1 MAQHKSAIKAHK
13 QSIKRVLRNKATKSK
28 IKTFTKKVEE
38 LVKLNDLANAT
49 PALRIAESTIMKAVT
64 KKVLKLNT
72 ASRKVSKLAH
82 KVKSLSLCLINT
94 LHHTIKCYFTGI

>member
-82 KVKSLSLCLINT
+82 KVKSLEKSVAPA
-94 LHHTIKCYFTGI
+94 G

>member
-13 QSIKRVLRNKATKSK
+13 QSVKRVLRNKATKSK

-38 LVKLNDLANAT
+38 LVKLNDLANAA

-72 ASRKVSKLAH
+72 ASRKVSRLAH
-82 KVKSLSLCLINT
+82 KVKSLEKSVAPA
-94 LHHTIKCYFTGI
+94 G

>member
-72 ASRKVSKLAH
+72 ASRKVSRLAH
-82 KVKSLSLCLINT
+82 KVKSLEKSVAPA
-94 LHHTIKCYFTGI
+94 G

>member
-13 QSIKRVLRNKATKSK
+13 QSVKRVLRNKATKSK

-72 ASRKVSKLAH
+72 ASRKVSRLAH
-82 KVKSLSLCLINT
+82 KVKSLEKSVAPA
-94 LHHTIKCYFTGI
+94 G

>member
-13 QSIKRVLRNKATKSK
+13 QSLKNALRNKMTKSK

-38 LVKLNDLANAT
+38 LVESNDFTNAIA
-49 PALRIAESTIMKAVT
+49 ALRIAKSTIMKAVT

-72 ASRKVSKLAH
+72 ASRKISKLTH
-82 KVKSLSLCLINT
+82 KVKLLEKSANLSNT
-94 LHHTIKCYFTGI
+94 

>member
-1 MAQHKSAIKAHK
+1 MT
-13 QSIKRVLRNKATKSK
+13 NTKSK

-72 ASRKVSKLAH
+72 ASRKVSRLAH
-82 KVKSLSLCLINT
+82 KVKSLEKSVAPA
-94 LHHTIKCYFTGI
+94 G

>member
-13 QSIKRVLRNKATKSK
+13 QSLKRVLRNKATKSK

-72 ASRKVSKLAH
+72 ASRKVSRLAH
-82 KVKSLSLCLINT
+82 KVKSLEKSVAPA
-94 LHHTIKCYFTGI
+94 G

>member
-72 ASRKVSKLAH
+72 ASRKVSRLAQ
-82 KVKSLSLCLINT
+82 KVKSLEKSVAPA
-94 LHHTIKCYFTGI
+94 G

>member
-82 KVKSLSLCLINT
+82 KVKSLEKSVAPD
-94 LHHTIKCYFTGI
+94 G